1 MTKFEMKETTYK
13 QLNENPNE
21 IYLDPMKLSVLIQ
34 RSYPVL
40 YLSDSVF
47 LEGERNGNTSQIL
60 NNATDTKQ
68 SCVGTYQ

>member
-47 LEGERNGNTSQIL
+47 LEGERNGSTSQKL
-60 NNATDTKQ
+60 NDVTDTKQ
-68 SCVGTYQ
+68 SGVGTYQ